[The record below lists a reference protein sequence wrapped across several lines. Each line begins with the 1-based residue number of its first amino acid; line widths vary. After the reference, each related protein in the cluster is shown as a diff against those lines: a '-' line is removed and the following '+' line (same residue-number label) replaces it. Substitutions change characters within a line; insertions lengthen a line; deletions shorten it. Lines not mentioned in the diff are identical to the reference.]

1 VPFVWKNMAFSSLT
15 ANDILKALVCHQI
28 VNTRS
33 QKQGKLDKIAT
44 AKCKHNDA
52 TIFIYLLV
60 KAIKSKVVYYQG

>member
-1 VPFVWKNMAFSSLT
+1 MAFSSLT

-52 TIFIYLLV
+52 TVFFYL
-60 KAIKSKVVYYQG
+60 KQ